1 MRFAVLRSDTPS
13 CFLSPPQQPLGVP
26 TYWGRCTSTAAPWC
40 TYILG
45 QVHLHAAAPWCTYI
59 LGQVHRNSTTSAAAC
74 CCHSP
79 PVAAASATHCML
91 LLLLPLTVCCCR
103 CCYSLHVAAAVATHC
118 LLLLPLLQVIRRA
131 TQSSLMVAWGRGAHK
146 ACCHSCQ
153 TPNTSLQVS
162 TRAFLSC
169 LGRV

>member
-1 MRFAVLRSDTPS
+1 MLPV
-13 CFLSPPQQPLGVP
+13 
-26 TYWGRCTSTAAPWC
+26 TSTAAPWC

-45 QVHLHAAAPWCTYI
+45 QVYFHSSPLVYLHTGAGAPTCSSPLVYLHTGAGAPKFY
-59 LGQVHRNSTTSAAAC
+59 NFSC
-74 CCHSP
+74 C
-79 PVAAASATHCML
+79 
-91 LLLLPLTVCCCR
+91 LLLPLTACCC
-103 CCYSLHVAAAVATHC
+103 CFCYSLHVAAAVATHC